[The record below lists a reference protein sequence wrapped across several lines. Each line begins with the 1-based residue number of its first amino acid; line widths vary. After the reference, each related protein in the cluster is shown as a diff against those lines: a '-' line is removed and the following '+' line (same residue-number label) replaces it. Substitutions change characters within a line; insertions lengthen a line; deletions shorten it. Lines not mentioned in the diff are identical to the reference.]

1 MIIRTNPPHNSMR
14 RLKRLPQNTPIRL
27 PKVEMTKE
35 VKPMMTMGERMEVKE
50 FIPTKANDMPMAS
63 ASMLVAMAS
72 VTTTFSLVGSK
83 QHLSSL
89 LKLSLTM
96 RPPRNASKPT
106 KILHASELLKKISQ
120 ESKPFSAK

>member
-1 MIIRTNPPHNSMR
+1 
-14 RLKRLPQNTPIRL
+14 
-27 PKVEMTKE
+27 MTKE

-89 LKLSLTM
+89 LKLSLIM
-96 RPPRNASKPT
+96 RPPRNASKP
-106 KILHASELLKKISQ
+106 KAIQWS
-120 ESKPFSAK
+120 